1 MVDKLPG
8 TKKGAAKAKGKLLQG
23 YASSTPRSIPAS
35 PGQFSQ
41 GSPTSTPALSASQ
54 QHVERAKEQRVV
66 LVHELAVQDRSLEY
80 INKKWT
86 GREEDLRPTL
96 EKVADN
102 LPDTKKWS
110 MKKTY
115 WKELDVWNYDYD
127 TQELRQKAIDN
138 AVRQYDKQRLS
149 SSEPEWQKL
158 LPKEER
164 GKGKCLS
171 RLQANL
177 AKGPPPPAPKIKVQ
191 KADGSPTSRE
201 SLSSP
206 DGDRSR
212 VGGEPMSRTASNPLP
227 AKKKLGG
234 QEPPIKRL
242 LGTKSKSSASTP
254 KAPSKGTVKA
264 SPTKSR
270 AVSKSKDGRVLS
282 KEIIENSDSSDD
294 EPSVIV
300 KTRPVV
306 ARKIKEPI
314 AAKPRPVAKE
324 PIKRVQPAKRPRDD
338 DDSSSSSATPLAKRI
353 KPKQPLPAQKPKH
366 RPSDA
371 SQNSRGTGTT
381 SSSLKSKNT
390 SPTKSSP
397 LASSPPTNASDLE
410 HEPRPAVQVAKKR
423 KMETA
428 SRPVAKRQAVSSVS
442 DELVL
447 KARKF
452 KTFYEKYEALHYKI
466 LRLDN
471 PDQDELGSLRD
482 MRDRLAEMKREIY
495 RECPPAKA

>member
-1 MVDKLPG
+1 
-8 TKKGAAKAKGKLLQG
+8 
-23 YASSTPRSIPAS
+23 
-35 PGQFSQ
+35 
-41 GSPTSTPALSASQ
+41 
-54 QHVERAKEQRVV
+54 
-66 LVHELAVQDRSLEY
+66 VHELAVQDRSLEY
-80 INKKWT
+80 LNKKWT

-102 LPDTKKWS
+102 LAETKKWS

-138 AVRQYDKQRLS
+138 AIRQYDKQRLS
-149 SSEPEWQKL
+149 SGEPEWQKL

-177 AKGPPPPAPKIKVQ
+177 AKGPAQPAPKIKVQ
-191 KADGSPTSRE
+191 KADGSPTSRD
-201 SLSSP
+201 SASSP
-206 DGDRSR
+206 DVDRPR
-212 VGGEPMSRTASNPLP
+212 AGGEAMSRTSSNPLP
-227 AKKKLGG
+227 AKKKLSG
-234 QEPPIKRL
+234 QEAQVKRL
-242 LGTKSKSSASTP
+242 LGGKSKAAAATP
-254 KAPSKGTVKA
+254 KATPKPTPKA
-264 SPTKSR
+264 SPTKPR
-270 AVSKSKDGRVLS
+270 GVVSKSKDGRILS

-294 EPSVIV
+294 EPSVVV
-300 KTRPVV
+300 KARPAVPK
-306 ARKIKEPI
+306 KIKETVP
-314 AAKPRPVAKE
+314 AKPRPVSK
-324 PIKRVQPAKRPRDD
+324 PPVKKVQPTKRPRDD

-353 KPKQPLPAQKPKH
+353 KPKQPPLPAPKPKH

-410 HEPRPAVQVAKKR
+410 NDTRPVLQVAKKR
-423 KMETA
+423 KIE
-428 SRPVAKRQAVSSVS
+428 SEGRPAVKRQAVSNVS
-442 DELVL
+442 DELVR
-447 KARKF
+447 KAERF
-452 KTFYEKYEALHYKI
+452 KSAYEKYEALHFRI
-466 LRLDN
+466 LSLDK
-471 PDQDELGSLRD
+471 PEEKELGSLQK
-482 MRDRLAEMKREIY
+482 MRNRLAEMKKEIY